1 MKHIPSEKEIE
12 NIQVYKKNSQPR
24 EPGAYAIVD
33 CNSFYCSCER
43 VFRPDLWKK
52 PVVVLSNNDGCIVS
66 RTDEAKKLGVGMAAP
81 YYQNKDVIE
90 KNDIAVFSSNYHL
103 YGDLSMRVMDT
114 LRSLVGEDKV
124 EVYSVDEAFLDL
136 SMEPHDQLYAMVK
149 KIKEAVELWTGIKVS
164 IGVAPTKVLAKVA
177 NRLSKKDK
185 QRTDCI
191 MVLDT
196 EEEIISALK
205 QTAIED
211 IWGVGYRYAVKLK
224 QQWSIYDGLQLR
236 NMSEEWA
243 RVYLGGIVG
252 VRLIKELKGEQAIEM
267 KDPLEQKKMIAT
279 TRMFGKPIHELNDLK
294 EAVATYTSRAAEK
307 LRRQYCAAKFIDVFV
322 VTNDYEGNQYQY
334 NPKTKH
340 TFTRLL
346 QATSH
351 TNELIKNA
359 VPLVEKLYHRGS
371 KYLKA
376 GVMLGGLVPDKSI
389 QGNLFKKR
397 SENHQRSLMET
408 MDNINFSM
416 RDDAVKYV
424 ASGLKRNWKMRQ
436 EMRSGRYTTR
446 WDELFEVH

>member
-1 MKHIPSEKEIE
+1 MK
-12 NIQVYKKNSQPR
+12 
-24 EPGAYAIVD
+24 AIVD

-43 VFRPDLWKK
+43 VFRPDLMKK

-90 KNDIAVFSSNYHL
+90 RNDVAVFSSNYNL
-103 YGDLSMRVMDT
+103 YGDLSARVMDT
-114 LRSLVGEDKV
+114 LRELIGAHNV

-136 SMEPHDQLYAMVK
+136 SRVPNEQLHKVANE
-149 KIKEAVELWTGIKVS
+149 IKDTVEEWTGIKVS

-185 QRTDCI
+185 ERSNCI
-191 MVLDT
+191 LVIDT
-196 EEEIISALK
+196 EEKILRALK
-205 QTAIED
+205 QTAVED
-211 IWGVGYRYAVKLK
+211 VWGVGYRSSEKLK
-224 QQWSIYDGLQLR
+224 QLWSIYDGLQLR

-243 RVYLGGIVG
+243 RATLGGVVG
-252 VRLIKELKGEQAIEM
+252 VRLIKELNGEQTIEM

-279 TRMFGKPIHELNDLK
+279 TRMFGKPVHELNDLK

-307 LRRQYCAAKFIDVFV
+307 LRRQSCAAKLIDVFV
-322 VTNDYEGNQYQY
+322 VTNDYEGNQYEY

-340 TFTRLL
+340 NHVNLL
-346 QATSH
+346 QPTSH
-351 TNELIKNA
+351 TNELIRNA
-359 VPLVEKLYHRGS
+359 VPLVEKLYTRGS

-376 GVMLGGLVPDKSI
+376 GVMLGGLVPDESI
-389 QGNLFKKR
+389 QGNIFR
-397 SENHQRSLMET
+397 TETSNHQRILMQA

-416 RDDAVKYV
+416 RDDVVKYV

-446 WDELFEVH
+446 WEELFPVH

>member
-1 MKHIPSEKEIE
+1 MK
-12 NIQVYKKNSQPR
+12 
-24 EPGAYAIVD
+24 AIVD

-43 VFRPDLWKK
+43 VFRPDLWTK

-90 KNDIAVFSSNYHL
+90 KNDVAVFSSNYNL

-114 LRSLVGEDKV
+114 LRHLAGEDKV

-136 SMEPHDQLYAMVK
+136 DNLPYEQLHTTAK
-149 KIKEAVELWTGIKVS
+149 KIKETVERWTGIRVS

-177 NRLSKKDK
+177 NRLSKKNK
-185 QRTDCI
+185 EKTDCI
-191 MVLDT
+191 LVLDT
-196 EEEIISALK
+196 EEKIITALK
-205 QTAIED
+205 QTAVED
-211 IWGVGYRYAVKLK
+211 IWGVGYRYATKLK
-224 QQWSIYDGLQLR
+224 QLWSIYDGLQLR

-243 RVYLGGIVG
+243 KVYLGGVVG
-252 VRLIKELKGEQAIEM
+252 IRLIRELKGEQAIEM
-267 KDPLEQKKMIAT
+267 KDPLDQKKMIAT
-279 TRMFGKPIHELNDLK
+279 TRMFGKPVHELSDLK

-322 VTNDYEGNQYQY
+322 VTNDHEKNQYSY
-334 NPKTKH
+334 NPQAKH
-340 TFTRLL
+340 THTRLL

-351 TNELIKNA
+351 TSELIKNA
-359 VPLVEKLYHRGS
+359 VPLVEKLYQPGS

-376 GVMLGGLVPDKSI
+376 GVILGGLVPDKSI
-389 QGNLFKKR
+389 QGNIFKTNM
-397 SENHQRSLMET
+397 ENHQRLLMEA

-416 RDDAVKYV
+416 RDDVVKYV

-436 EMRSGRYTTR
+436 EMRSGKYTTR
-446 WDELFEVH
+446 WEELFEVR